1 MTKLDFVFRPESI
14 GNKFGTRRCIRFD
27 VVTGSD
33 ITSIGYLDRNYNY
46 TVIDFIPNG
55 NPRKVKTEE
64 SEIKFVL
71 ANDIDKFKIRHIVTD
86 DEYLVWNEIE
96 KALSVTDVAS
106 IHDKDGFTRL
116 IPTNRLRL
124 CKNSNKYNKHRMS
137 ICASDTEAN
146 VYIYHSNTQSESSS
160 DFADAIALQCQIL
173 TDRASV
179 IHYSEQYM
187 YGPSIPTELIPLM
200 VDVYE
205 IFQKKHS
212 FINMIADMYNT
223 ILIEAN
229 PSYDQPGFEF

>member
-1 MTKLDFVFRPESI
+1 MTKLNFVFNPFSI
-14 GNKFGTRRCIRFD
+14 GNEFGTRRRIRFD
-27 VVTGSD
+27 VATGSEF
-33 ITSIGYLDRNYNY
+33 TSIGYLDRNYNY

-106 IHDKDGFTRL
+106 IHDIDGFTKL
-116 IPTNRLRL
+116 IPINNYYPGKKCR
-124 CKNSNKYNKHRMS
+124 YHDRMNN
-137 ICASDTEAN
+137 CDTEAN
-146 VYIYHSNTQSESSS
+146 VYIYHNKNQSVSSS

-173 TDRASV
+173 TDRATVLHHAEREPFGMNIS
-179 IHYSEQYM
+179 
-187 YGPSIPTELIPLM
+187 TELIPLM

-205 IFQKKHS
+205 IFQKSHPL
-212 FINMIADMYNT
+212 INRIANT
-223 ILIEAN
+223 YDRVLILVN
-229 PSYDQPGFEF
+229 PSYDQSDYDYEF